1 MSGDAVNHFDGLS
14 DPVILSI
21 FHLLDLRSLLNCSA
35 TCVRFY
41 KIAQDKTLKRYIDL
55 QDKDVNTGL
64 LRKVGFDWKVFNQ
77 NSIKVQSN

>member
-1 MSGDAVNHFDGLS
+1 MSDDAINHFDGLS

-64 LRKVGFDWKVFNQ
+64 LRKVSGSIGRFLIENFNR
-77 NSIKVQSN
+77 NFN